1 MRFAGLSGSPGGSR
15 RFVGSAT
22 GSSRSKPERS
32 AALHRLRSTLAR
44 LKAELELAEAD
55 GSPPPVDRLLGDVDE
70 AFAHLSAAEESERPS
85 VRVLVLDDDARLGEI
100 TARGLRRLGFEADS
114 SSSLPESLGGAVPVI
129 DLGLLDAAGADA
141 LRLLRS
147 ARPIVV
153 TGATDRASR
162 DRAAEIGAT
171 DYLVKP
177 VDLEELATALR
188 RRSD

>member
-1 MRFAGLSGSPGGSR
+1 M
-15 RFVGSAT
+15 GSAT
-22 GSSRSKPERS
+22 GSSRSPERTP
-32 AALHRLRSTLAR
+32 ALHRLRSTLAR

-55 GSPPPVDRLLGDVDE
+55 GSQPPVDRLLADVDE
-70 AFAHLSAAEESERPS
+70 ALAHLSAAEESEMAP

-114 SSSLPESLGGAVPVI
+114 AAELPPLLGGAVPVI
-129 DLGLLDAAGADA
+129 DLGLLDSVGADGLA
-141 LRLLRS
+141 RLRE

-162 DRAAEIGAT
+162 DRAADAGAT

-177 VDLEELATALR
+177 VDLEELASALR
-188 RRSD
+188 RRSR